1 MRKVVGLLFG
11 VLFLMT
17 YSIAAAQDSCEPL
30 EVAREIDAAYNTF
43 LATRSTLDSD
53 QLMRTADDFSLTL
66 QGILANC
73 GSVAAS
79 DDPLFAGYAAGD
91 GTIENPYGF
100 NQAGENDNGVT
111 IRPVNFIRPAD
122 DIIQEDEP
130 VYHEWAI
137 VIVEATCPITHNGDC
152 RVGYENFRLMGENGT
167 LYDSHFALQYSEQ
180 LDASIPPGRSREGG
194 IAFIV
199 PDEEA
204 NLRLVYYPDPYVF
217 FGDQPVTYHRAQ
229 PSIEVSATAR
239 LIIRGGPGT
248 QYAPLDTLERDTR
261 TNAIGRNET
270 STWIR
275 VDDGWVSAEYI
286 NTGDSDVSLLPVI
299 DTEG

>member
-1 MRKVVGLLFG
+1 
-11 VLFLMT
+11 MT
-17 YSIAAAQDSCEPL
+17 YSISSAQENTQDSCEAID
-30 EVAREIDAAYNTF
+30 VAREIDAAYNTF

-53 QLMRTADDFSLTL
+53 QLMRTADDFLLTL

-100 NQAGENDNGVT
+100 NQAGESSNGVT
-111 IRPVNFIRPAD
+111 IRPVDFIRPAD

-130 VYHEWAI
+130 AYHEWAI
-137 VIVEATCPITHNGDC
+137 VTVEATCPITHNGDC
-152 RVGYENFRLMGENGT
+152 RVGYENFRLMGESGT
-167 LYDSHFALQYSEQ
+167 LYDSYFALQYAEQ
-180 LDASIPPGRSREGG
+180 LEASIPPGRSREGG

-204 NLRLVYYPDPYVF
+204 NLRLVYYPDPYAF
-217 FGDQPVTYHRAQ
+217 FGEQPVTYHRAQ

-239 LIIRGGPGT
+239 LIVRGGPGT
-248 QYAPLDTLERDTR
+248 QYAPLDALERDTR
-261 TNAIGRNET
+261 VNAIGRND
-270 STWIR
+270 SGRWIR
-275 VDDGWVSAEYI
+275 IDNGWVSAEYV
-286 NTGDSDVSLLPVI
+286 NTGDSDLNLLPII
-299 DTEG
+299 DAEN